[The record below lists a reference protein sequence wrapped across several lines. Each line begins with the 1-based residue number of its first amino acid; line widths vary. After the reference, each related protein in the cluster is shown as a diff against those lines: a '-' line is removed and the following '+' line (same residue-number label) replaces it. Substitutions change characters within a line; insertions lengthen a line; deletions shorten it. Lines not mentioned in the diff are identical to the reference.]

1 MRKRL
6 FTLILVSAMCVSLS
20 ACKGG
25 SGDND
30 GSGEG
35 NTSYRDELNIA
46 VDVDAETYNPI
57 LTNNTS
63 GNRVGQLIF
72 NGLIRLDN
80 ELVPQPALAESWD
93 ISEDGLTYTFHLRTG
108 VKFHDGADFTSADV
122 KYTYDEILDEENNAP
137 YRNRYVAV
145 TSVECPDDETVV
157 FNLNMTNSALMAYMD
172 LGIIPQGAM
181 DNAVAFGTA
190 PVGTG
195 PYKVESYTLNSQTV
209 LSANEDYWEGTPG
222 TDTIN
227 VFVINDNSTRLA
239 SLESGDVDF
248 VCSPL
253 TASDLEL
260 VEDNKDLVMNH
271 VPGLGFT
278 YLGFNVEDPIIGDLA
293 VRQAVA
299 YMTDKQN
306 ISDVIYSGMDTPGK
320 TPLLSSSWAYDDS
333 LKDYEYSK
341 EKAEAALDDAGWV
354 DSDGDGI
361 RDKDGT
367 PLAFT
372 ISTHT
377 DDTSRFQVVEYLQ
390 NQLKEIGM
398 DVDVSLT
405 EWASFSDSMMQ
416 HSLQVWVAGWL
427 NQLDPDR
434 MYDMFYTDGGS
445 NYGCFSDS
453 EVDEALDAGR
463 ASSDE
468 TERAGNYQKIA
479 QTVTDNVW
487 YVTLVEQAYISI
499 HSNKLEG
506 YTVYPSGSIYTLWQ
520 SKIAE

>member
-1 MRKRL
+1 MKKKL
-6 FTLILVSAMCVSLS
+6 VSILLVSAMVLSLT
-20 ACKGG
+20 ACGG
-25 SGDND
+25 SDS
-30 GSGEG
+30 GSGG
-35 NTSYRDELNIA
+35 DGSYRDELNIA

-57 LTNNTS
+57 LSNNTT

-72 NGLIRLDN
+72 NGLVRLD
-80 ELVPQPALAESWD
+80 EEVVPQPALAESWE
-93 ISEDGLTYTFHLRTG
+93 ISEDGLTYTFHLREG
-108 VKFHDGADFTSADV
+108 VTFHDGSEFTAADV
-122 KYTYDEILDEENNAP
+122 KYTYDEIRNDENNAP
-137 YRNRYVAV
+137 YRSRYAAV
-145 TSVECPDDETVV
+145 TDVSCPDDYTVV
-157 FNLNMTNSALMAYMD
+157 FTLSVANSALMAYMD
-172 LGIIPQGAM
+172 LGIIPEGAM
-181 DNAVAFGTA
+181 DNDSFGTA
-190 PVGTG
+190 PIGTG
-195 PYKVESYTLNSQTV
+195 PYQVESYTLNSETV
-209 LSANEDYWEGTPG
+209 LKAYEDYWDGTAA
-222 TDTIN
+222 TETIN

-260 VEDNKDLVMNH
+260 VEGNDNLVMND

-278 YLGFNVEDPIIGDLA
+278 YMGMNVEDPVIGDLA
-293 VRQAVA
+293 VRQAIA

-333 LKDYEYSK
+333 ITDYEYSQ
-341 EKAEAALDDAGWV
+341 EQAEQVLDEAGWV

-372 ISTHT
+372 ISTHS
-377 DDTSRFQVVEYLQ
+377 DDTSRFQVAEYVQ
-390 NQLKEIGM
+390 NQLREIGM
-398 DVDVSLT
+398 DVDVEVT
-405 EWASFSDSMMQ
+405 EWASFSDSLTRRE
-416 HSLQVWVAGWL
+416 LQVWIAGWL

-434 MYDMFYTDGGS
+434 MYDMFYTNGAS
-445 NYGCFSDS
+445 NYGNYSDP
-453 EVDEALDAGR
+453 EVDAALDAGR
-463 ASSDE
+463 TSSNQN
-468 TERAGNYQKIA
+468 ERAEQYRFIA

-499 HSNKLEG
+499 HDSGLEG